1 MWKQLLI
8 VANEMVK
15 EKEKKNAK
23 SEEED
28 EFSKDSSSSEF
39 SEKSDS
45 SSQGSRNYKLSR
57 IQKACLNFGL
67 ALLNDHIMR
76 KKYDSS
82 LMCALTML
90 GVKGN
95 GWMNVSNYLLILF
108 VMIKISRFMVIQQ
121 GLEMDDSSRLDSQDS
136 HSSSFSVEEIRIV
149 QSGCLKYVA
158 KMMNRF
164 MIQGSHSLM
173 QWMLDLRT
181 YGLKIH

>member
-1 MWKQLLI
+1 MI
-8 VANEMVK
+8 K
-15 EKEKKNAK
+15 EKKKKNAK

-76 KKYDSS
+76 KKYNSS

-90 GVKGN
+90 RIKN
-95 GWMNVSNYLLILF
+95 NEWMNVSNYLLILF
-108 VMIKISRFMVIQQ
+108 VMIKISRFMMIQQ
-121 GLEMDDSSRLDSQDS
+121 ELKMNDSSRFDSQDS
-136 HSSSFSVEEIRIV
+136 HSSNFSVEETRIV
-149 QSGCLKYVA
+149 QPGCLKYVA
-158 KMMNRF
+158 KMMN
-164 MIQGSHSLM
+164 
-173 QWMLDLRT
+173 
-181 YGLKIH
+181 